1 MNILTLGRR
10 AFQAEKKQ
18 VQKPWGRSVCFR
30 ARKKGSEQREGRLV
44 GNEGAARTRG
54 DTRKALPGTGPS
66 HWQGSG
72 FHSKPGE
79 KPWGGGAW
87 RGSVAAEARGQWLE
101 LVRQQKRWGGAL
113 AHKQHHGSKKG
124 VARKHWGHSNYN
136 HSVTDDQTN
145 RRWSEAGLSQ
155 EVGLNSEISWGQY
168 RGPQYLI

>member
-79 KPWGGGAW
+79 KPWGGGA
-87 RGSVAAEARGQWLE
+87 
-101 LVRQQKRWGGAL
+101 L
-113 AHKQHHGSKKG
+113 AHKQNHGSKKG